1 MTELNE
7 IRLKLYVRRSMWVQ
21 VNIYKK
27 EIIIIIIKWQ
37 VDVTGEG
44 SPKWSCGLSLSMS

>member
-1 MTELNE
+1 
-7 IRLKLYVRRSMWVQ
+7 MWVQ